1 MSEFLKY
8 MYLHTEGAVFLGY
21 TPDARF
27 LYSSGSDCMRCLDV
41 NDPLECLATIEYHKD
56 PVTYLDCS
64 PEHLVSCSESGE
76 VVLHKH
82 GSSPNQSAV
91 FHSILA
97 RSSLASRCVR
107 FSRDYKKVAIC
118 SDELIIKI
126 IDVAQPLKCQ
136 LLTGHTRSTKSLA
149 WSPTSDLLISS
160 SCDGTLK
167 IWKTTTNS
175 NNDETDCIQ
184 TITNII
190 PSVMPED
197 LTTIEAAWH
206 PSGDY
211 FIVPTRDDGLAVFE
225 ANSQGELW
233 DQRRVVKR
241 HATSSNKLPTTLH
254 DHKSAL
260 TRMSFSPNGTYLATG
275 FADGLLIIWDVR
287 QWQYVCHVKEDSI
300 ASITSICW
308 KPDGNALVIGE
319 HQGQIITWKDV
330 IYSSRDHPSRPL
342 KHATSSTNRLLPSG
356 RDHGLSSNLM
366 EPDEFDIHS
375 DELDADE
382 WAIDDAPRAGV
393 QSTSDHTGR
402 ISRYSKSSTSHR
414 KTTGDASRQT
424 PFQPGATRIRLQ
436 SGSSATQR
444 RYMAFNSIGLVHVL
458 EKDMENS
465 VTVEFH
471 DQGKRPR
478 YHFTDRSLFSL
489 CSMSDLGVAFA
500 SRSNKSETGESLI
513 RYDPYESWATEG
525 MSFAQLGE
533 ITASN
538 SGSWQYSLPEGENAI
553 CLACGGATQEH
564 EDFGSDGIT
573 GSGSVIVGTDKGYV
587 RFFKGSGIQSY
598 LWNLGQQIISL
609 ACSSEWVLVV
619 HRSLVDSSSSLH
631 YTMMDT
637 DTFEIVQEG
646 LMPLSNDQTILTWI
660 GFTAQHSIPACYTSL
675 GVLSFLDK
683 ARRPKQGRWVPVL
696 DTNDLPKS
704 DGHLKR
710 VYWPI
715 GVSESQISCIILK
728 GGETQPGFP
737 TPIVQEIDLQIPLL
751 RMDEPQGQLE
761 ESHLRGSLLYNHH
774 SDLTSTDDYSTKLDL
789 DSQKVELDKQLLKL
803 MQSSCNH
810 TPAPQLQRALDY
822 ANLLM
827 NINSLEAASKISKFF
842 NLIGL
847 EDRITKVKE
856 SKELQASTDPNKRIS
871 KYAHLE
877 DYNIITGSKLSVNG
891 RNTGRNRE
899 MFDKPFESTVAKG
912 HSRGEGSLF
921 SRGKV
926 FKDPMPERI
935 QHQDQEMEDQDE
947 EDNGEAHDEWAH
959 EQTADDLTNTEF
971 ATFDESRDPLQQ
983 PPRLSEYHLTS
994 QATAPK
1000 SVSTNPFAKKALRQV
1015 SGLHTNSPLTTN
1027 PFSSKTTSKQPD
1039 MKKAGAFF
1047 SHVDERGAI
1056 AGSVTKGKTR
1066 QSTLFGLPSKTTESV
1081 PEGQKKVKK
1090 RKNESDQ
1097 DSSKEG
1103 ESHPAKTSRP
1113 LSSFMSKKSVKPATE
1128 NSNSSEKPTTQTNV
1142 AMPEASVNEKG
1153 EGSVAQEL
1161 ALESQINESPV
1172 VEAESQASTLM
1183 SIDYSQ
1189 SLPPRNRSTYP
1200 AEPGNEDNEIEQKY

>member
-1 MSEFLKY
+1 MNAE
-8 MYLHTEGAVFLGY
+8 AI
-21 TPDARF
+21 
-27 LYSSGSDCMRCLDV
+27 GSDCMRCLDV
-41 NDPLECLATIEYHKD
+41 NDPLECLATIEYHKK
-56 PVTYLDCS
+56 PVTRLDCS
-64 PEHLVSCSESGE
+64 PDHLASCSESGE

-82 GSSPNQSAV
+82 ASSPNQSAG

-107 FSRDYKKVAIC
+107 FSRDYKKVAVC

-160 SCDGTLK
+160 SCDGTLR
-167 IWKTTTNS
+167 IWKTSTIE
-175 NNDETDCIQ
+175 NDDEPECIQ
-184 TITNII
+184 TIANII
-190 PSVMPED
+190 PSITPEE
-197 LTTIEAAWH
+197 LTTIEAVWH

-211 FIVPTRDDGLAVFE
+211 FIVPTRDEGLAVFE
-225 ANSQGELW
+225 ANPQGQSWE
-233 DQRRVVKR
+233 QRRVVKR
-241 HATSSNKLPTTLH
+241 HPTSSNKLPSTLQ
-254 DHKSAL
+254 DHKASL
-260 TRMSFSPNGTYLATG
+260 TSMAFSPNGIYLATG
-275 FADGLLIIWDVR
+275 FMDGLLIIWDVR
-287 QWQYVCHVKEDSI
+287 QWQYVCHVKEDQVESV
-300 ASITSICW
+300 TSICW
-308 KPDGNALVIGE
+308 KPNGNALVFGE
-319 HQGQIITWKDV
+319 HQGQIVTWNEV
-330 IYSSRDHPSRPL
+330 IFSHRDHPSNPL
-342 KHATSSTNRLLPSG
+342 KHANSSTNRSFPPG

-366 EPDEFDIHS
+366 EPEEFDIHS
-375 DELDADE
+375 DELDDDA
-382 WAIDDAPRAGV
+382 WAIDEAPRAGV
-393 QSTSDHTGR
+393 QSTSDHISR
-402 ISRYSKSSTSHR
+402 VSRYSKSSASHR
-414 KTTGDASRQT
+414 KPMGDASRQA
-424 PFQPGATRIRLQ
+424 PFQCGATRIRLQ
-436 SGSSATQR
+436 SGSSGSQR
-444 RYMAFNSIGLVHVL
+444 RYMAFNSIGLVHAL

-465 VTVEFH
+465 VTVDFH

-489 CSMSDLGVAFA
+489 CSMSELGVAFA
-500 SRSNKSETGESLI
+500 SRSNKSGTGESLI

-538 SGSWQYSLPEGENAI
+538 GGSWQYSLPQGESVT

-609 ACSSEWVLVV
+609 ACSNEWVFVV
-619 HRSLVDSSSSLH
+619 HRSLLDSSSSLH

-637 DTFEIVQEG
+637 DTFEIIQEG
-646 LMPLSNDQTILTWI
+646 LMPLSNEQTILTWI
-660 GFTAQHSIPACYTSL
+660 GFTAQHSIPACFTSA

-704 DGHLKR
+704 DGHLQR

-737 TPIVQEIDLQIPLL
+737 TPIVQEIDLQMPLV
-751 RMDEPQGQLE
+751 RMDESQGQLE

-774 SDLTSTDDYSTKLDL
+774 SDLTSTDDYSTKVNLDF
-789 DSQKVELDKQLLKL
+789 QKVELDKQLLKL

-827 NINSLEAASKISKFF
+827 NMNSLEAASKMSKYF

-877 DYNIITGSKLSVNG
+877 DYNIITGSKPSVNG

-899 MFDKPFESTVAKG
+899 LFDKPFESTVAKG
-912 HSRGEGSLF
+912 RSNGGGSLF
-921 SRGKV
+921 SKGKV
-926 FKDPMPERI
+926 FKDPMPEKI
-935 QHQDQEMEDQDE
+935 QNQDE
-947 EDNGEAHDEWAH
+947 EMEYQDEVDNGDAHDEWAH
-959 EQTADDLTNTEF
+959 EQTADDLTNVEF
-971 ATFDESRDPLQQ
+971 EAFDESRAQQ
-983 PPRLSEYHLTS
+983 PPRLSEYHLTN
-994 QATAPK
+994 QAPAPR
-1000 SVSTNPFAKKALRQV
+1000 SVSTNPFAKKAR
-1015 SGLHTNSPLTTN
+1015 HTSALNPNSPPTTN
-1027 PFSSKTTSKQPD
+1027 PFSSKTTTSKQSTL
-1039 MKKAGAFF
+1039 KKPGAFF
-1047 SHVDERGAI
+1047 NHVDERGAI
-1056 AGSVTKGKTR
+1056 AGSAAKGKTR
-1066 QSTLFGLPSKTTESV
+1066 QSTLFGLPSKTTETV
-1081 PEGQKKVKK
+1081 PEGQKKAKK

-1097 DSSKEG
+1097 DNSKEV
-1103 ESHPAKTSRP
+1103 ESLPAKTSRP
-1113 LSSFMSKKSVKPATE
+1113 LSSFLSKKSIKSVPET
-1128 NSNSSEKPTTQTNV
+1128 SNTSEIPQIDV
-1142 AMPEASVNEKG
+1142 AMPDASVIEKDQ
-1153 EGSVAQEL
+1153 GSVAQEL
-1161 ALESQINESPV
+1161 APETQINESPV
-1172 VEAESQASTLM
+1172 VEEESQASLM
-1183 SIDYSQ
+1183 SIEYSQ
-1189 SLPPRNRSTYP
+1189 SLPPRIRSTHP
-1200 AEPGNEDNEIEQKY
+1200 EPDKEDDNETEQKD